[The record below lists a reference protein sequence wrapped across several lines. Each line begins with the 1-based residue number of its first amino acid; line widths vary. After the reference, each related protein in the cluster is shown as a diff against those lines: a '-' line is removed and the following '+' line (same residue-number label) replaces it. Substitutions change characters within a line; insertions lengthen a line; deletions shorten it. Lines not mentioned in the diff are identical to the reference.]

1 MRARSIAAIRG
12 TELVGI
18 GTIARYTRACLK
30 MGNLV
35 DSEGWFTQLDNI
47 IKGFS

>member
-18 GTIARYTRACLK
+18 GTIARYTKACLK
-30 MGNLV
+30 MGSLV
-35 DSEGWFTQLDNI
+35 DSDGWFTQLHNI
-47 IKGFS
+47 MKVFS